1 MRYLLDTNA
10 CIRYLNGQ
18 SKRVK
23 NRLESTRPQD
33 IALCSIGSIVKA
45 ELFYG
50 VEKSA
55 KRERNMERLQ
65 RFIDQF
71 VSLPFDDEAAVEYG
85 QIRAQLEAIGTP
97 IGPNDLCIAAI
108 ARVKDITLVT
118 HNTREFSRVDGL
130 KLEDWE
136 VT

>member
-1 MRYLLDTNA
+1 MTYLLNTNT

-18 SKRVK
+18 SERVRR
-23 NRLESTRPQD
+23 RLESTHPQD
-33 IALCSIGSIVKA
+33 IVLCSVVKA

-55 KRERNMERLQ
+55 KRERNRERLQ
-65 RFIDQF
+65 RFSGHFI
-71 VSLPFDDEAAVEYG
+71 SLPFDDKAAVEYG
-85 QIRAQLEAIGTP
+85 QIRAQLETLGTP
-97 IGPNDLCIAAI
+97 IGPNDLFIAAI
-108 ARVKDITLVT
+108 ARVHDVTLVT
-118 HNTREFSRVDGL
+118 HNTREFRRVDGL